1 MHGLICFFQLGP
13 LSSAWSNL
21 THPLRPS
28 LNVISSAEPLPS
40 LLPCPLPESLLFSPC
55 CRSILFI
62 PLEYSRS
69 LLPPVIQLSVLPAQL
84 RALGR
89 QDWGPCLSH
98 LVSLH
103 RAEWTMCAG
112 SSIYADG
119 VGLNYVSISSFNIRI
134 LRSRKIYPI
143 KM

>member
-1 MHGLICFFQLGP
+1 MHGLICFFQLGMQ
-13 LSSAWSNL
+13 SSAWSNL

-40 LLPCPLPESLLFSPC
+40 LLTCPLPESLVFSLC

-62 PLEYSRS
+62 PLECSRS

-84 RALGR
+84 WALGR
-89 QDWGPCLSH
+89 QDRGLCLIH
-98 LVSLH
+98 LESLH
-103 RAEWTMCAG
+103 RAEWTMCAE
-112 SSIYADG
+112 SSIYTDG
-119 VGLNYVSISSFNIRI
+119 FGLNYVSISSFNIRI
-134 LRSRKIYPI
+134 LRLRKIYPI